1 MYLILRICWLFS
13 KVWFRCFSRHSKFFS
28 VSLDFCPILRCLCS
42 AFNLTEGKQ
51 FSQLLLHSCQFWY
64 QRGLGVAVLWG
75 MTPTI
80 SKWWQGKFRNAERSK
95 DILAVFPLAKI
106 RNQSAGISEM
116 SASCYNQN
124 TFFFFLLRMLKIR
137 YLTSNEIWK
146 NFFTRASVT
155 MLSQIRLINQKKCF
169 MPECN
174 NFRFVG
180 RLAMG
185 CTNLESFC
193 SLRYVSRFWSQI

>member
-1 MYLILRICWLFS
+1 MYLTLHICWLLS

-51 FSQLLLHSCQFWY
+51 FSQLLLRSCQFWY
-64 QRGLGVAVLWG
+64 QSGLGVAVLWG

-95 DILAVFPLAKI
+95 DILAVFPLEKI
-106 RNQSAGISEM
+106 RNQSTGISEM

-124 TFFFFLLRMLKIR
+124 TWFSLLHMLKIG

-155 MLSQIRLINQKKCF
+155 MY
-169 MPECN
+169 
-174 NFRFVG
+174 
-180 RLAMG
+180 
-185 CTNLESFC
+185 
-193 SLRYVSRFWSQI
+193 LR

>member
-1 MYLILRICWLFS
+1 MYLILHICWLFS

-124 TFFFFLLRMLKIR
+124 TFFFPFAYAENQILNLK
-137 YLTSNEIWK
+137 W
-146 NFFTRASVT
+146 
-155 MLSQIRLINQKKCF
+155 
-169 MPECN
+169 
-174 NFRFVG
+174 
-180 RLAMG
+180 
-185 CTNLESFC
+185 NLEELLYSSVGHHVISDKAYKSEEMFYA
-193 SLRYVSRFWSQI
+193 RM